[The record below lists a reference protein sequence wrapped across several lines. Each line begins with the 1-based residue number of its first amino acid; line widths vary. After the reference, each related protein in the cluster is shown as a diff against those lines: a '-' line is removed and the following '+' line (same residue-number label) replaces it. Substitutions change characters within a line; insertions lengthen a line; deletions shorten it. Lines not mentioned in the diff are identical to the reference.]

1 VRSLFVVSL
10 PRSLSTTIYHAAAH
24 ALRLREPSFTTGGE
38 ILNRDRLRIG
48 HRRGALASD
57 ARFTLKEED
66 PELFATVTN
75 ALRATAEP
83 DGFAYKDVVQPFVV
97 ADWLDKGA
105 FSVLKVRRE
114 VAEVAFAMLRREWH
128 YAGAAASLHT
138 GQPWATVEGLLR
150 AEATLEALPGETV
163 CYADCLTSHEPLDD
177 ALRRLYPEVG
187 VEPVSYI
194 DRRFARTR
202 RRLAETRRESSFFQ
216 ELQEIVAATRERLA
230 AESHLGRLPVPLS
243 AAASR

>member
-1 VRSLFVVSL
+1 MRSLFVVSL
-10 PRSLSTTIYHAAAH
+10 PRSLSTTLYHAAAH
-24 ALRLREPSFTTGGE
+24 ALRLREPPWTTGGE

-48 HRRGALASD
+48 HKRGALAGD
-57 ARFTLKEED
+57 ARFTLKGED
-66 PELFATVTN
+66 PELFATVTD
-75 ALRATAEP
+75 ALLKTVEP
-83 DGFAYKDVVQPFVV
+83 HGFAYKDVVQPFVV
-97 ADWLDKGA
+97 ADWLDSRA

-128 YAGAAASLHT
+128 YAGAAASLAT

-150 AEATLEALPGETV
+150 AEATIEALPGETV
-163 CYADCLTSHEPLDD
+163 CYADCLTSHAPLDD
-177 ALRRLYPEVG
+177 ALRRLYPGVP

-202 RRLAETRRESSFFQ
+202 RRLAETRRESWFFQ
-216 ELQEIVAATRERLA
+216 ELQEIVGTTRERLA
-230 AESHLGRLPVPLS
+230 VESRNDRLPAALS